1 MNPFA
6 SEIAVLY
13 GGVGPERE
21 VSLVTGQAVIKALS
35 ADYRVRGIELRE
47 AALPKGLDPRDSLIF
62 PALHG
67 EFGEDGGLQSLLEKG
82 GFEYAGSDSISSALC
97 MNKGKAKARAE
108 AAGVRSAPSLILEP
122 GEGIDCREICEK
134 LGRRIV
140 VKPVDGGSSNFLFIV
155 EGAGELQRRLD
166 SLPNRHWLLES
177 FIEGREVS
185 IGILNGLSL
194 GVVEIVPRGGVY
206 DYEHKYTAGKTE
218 YRWPAVLEPDEESVV
233 RHWAEA
239 VFAVCGCRDFARVDF
254 RIDEDGPCFLEINT
268 IPGLTPESLLPK
280 SAACRG
286 LTFEDLAVE
295 LVGPAINRFQRR
307 RR

>member
-1 MNPFA
+1 MKDFA
-6 SEIAVLY
+6 GEIAVLY
-13 GGVGPERE
+13 GGVGAERD
-21 VSLVTGQAVIKALS
+21 VSIVTGKAVLEALS
-35 ADYRVRGIELRE
+35 CDFKVRGIELRE
-47 AALPKGLDPRDSLIF
+47 ASLPKGLDPRESLIF

-82 GFEYAGSDSISSALC
+82 GFEYSGSDSISSALC
-97 MNKGKAKARAE
+97 MNKAQAKKRAD
-108 AAGVRSAPSLILEP
+108 AAGVRGADSMVLSP
-122 GEGIDCREICEK
+122 GEVIDCRAICEK

-140 VKPVDGGSSNFLFIV
+140 VKPVDGGSSTFLSIV

-166 SLPNRHWLLES
+166 TLPNRHWLLES

-185 IGILNGLSL
+185 IGILNGLSM
-194 GVVEIVPRGGVY
+194 GVVEIVPQGGVY

-218 YRWPAVLEPDEESVV
+218 YRSPAVLEPDEESMI
-233 RHWAEA
+233 RHWAET

-254 RIDEDGPCFLEINT
+254 RLSDDGPRFLEINT
-268 IPGLTPESLLPK
+268 IPGLTAESLLPK

-286 LTFEDLAVE
+286 LSFEDLAVE
-295 LVGPAINRFQRR
+295 LVSPAVNRFQRR